1 MFRRKVR
8 SLSEL
13 LPEILRNEGL
23 ETPLRQ
29 KRILS
34 AWAEVMGQVVAQYT
48 GDKFIKNQTL
58 FVKILNPA
66 LRADLSLNR
75 SAIVQRLNQAAGAFV
90 ISDIRFYTIAS
101 IVMSVAS
108 VGMLST
114 F

>member
-23 ETPLRQ
+23 ETPLRE

-34 AWAEVMGQVVAQYT
+34 AWTELMGQAVGQYT
-48 GDKFIKNQTL
+48 GEKFIKNQTL
-58 FVKILNPA
+58 YVKILSPA

-101 IVMSVAS
+101 IMMSVAS
-108 VGMLST
+108 VGMLSA

>member
-8 SLSEL
+8 SISEL
-13 LPEILRNEGL
+13 LPEILRHEGL
-23 ETPLRQ
+23 ETPLQQ
-29 KRILS
+29 KRLLAS
-34 AWAEVMGQVVAQYT
+34 WDQVVGKAVARYS

-75 SAIVQRLNQAAGAFV
+75 SHLVQRLNEAVGAFI
-90 ISDIRFYTIAS
+90 ISDIRFYTMAS
-101 IVMSVAS
+101 ILISVAS
-108 VGMLST
+108 VGTCAT

>member
-23 ETPLRQ
+23 ETPLQQ
-29 KRILS
+29 KRVLS
-34 AWAEVMGQVVAQYT
+34 AWTDVTGPTVAQYT
-48 GDKFIKNQTL
+48 GEKFIKNQTL

-75 SAIVQRLNQAAGAFV
+75 SALVQRLNQVAGAFV
-90 ISDIRFYTIAS
+90 ISDIRFYTVVS
-101 IVMSVAS
+101 IVMSVGS

>member
-23 ETPLRQ
+23 ETPLQQ

-34 AWAEVMGQVVAQYT
+34 AWTEVAGQTVAQYT
-48 GDKFIKNQTL
+48 GEKFIKNQTL
-58 FVKILNPA
+58 YVKILNPA

-75 SAIVQRLNQAAGAFV
+75 SVLVQRLNQMAGAFV
-90 ISDIRFYTIAS
+90 ISDIRFYSVVS